1 MHFDC
6 TYTTFVV
13 MEAIELNK
21 KTIQEQM
28 NEVLSAMKPG
38 QDVPVPMADAGA
50 WSNHISVKVHAK
62 DTGRLFKVITRRSV
76 CPDGKAIVRR
86 IY

>member
-21 KTIQEQM
+21 KTIHEQM

-38 QDVPVPMADAGA
+38 QDVPVPISDAGA
-50 WSNHISVKVHAK
+50 WSNHISVKVHVA

-76 CPDGKAIVRR
+76 CPDGKALIRR

>member
-1 MHFDC
+1 
-6 TYTTFVV
+6 

-38 QDVPVPMADAGA
+38 QEVSIPIDQAGS
-50 WSNHISVKVHAK
+50 WSSHISIKVHGN
-62 DTGRLFKVITRRSV
+62 DTGRRFEVITRRSI
-76 CPDGKAIVRR
+76 CPAGKAIVRR